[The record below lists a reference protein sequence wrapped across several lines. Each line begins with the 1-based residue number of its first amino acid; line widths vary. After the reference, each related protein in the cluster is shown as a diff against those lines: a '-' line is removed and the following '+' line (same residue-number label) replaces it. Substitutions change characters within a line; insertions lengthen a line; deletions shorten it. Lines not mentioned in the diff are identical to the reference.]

1 MKNNELIYE
10 LDDVLD
16 VLSKMGSKERIWEF
30 LLDLM
35 TDKEIVE
42 FARRFDVAKMLDQG
56 ISYTR
61 IEKKTGMSSTTI
73 ARISK
78 ALNSDNLGY
87 KNAINI
93 ISGEI

>member
-1 MKNNELIYE
+1 
-10 LDDVLD
+10 
-16 VLSKMGSKERIWEF
+16 
-30 LLDLM
+30 M
-35 TDKEIVE
+35 TDKEILE

-78 ALNSDNLGY
+78 SLNSDNMGY
-87 KNAINI
+87 RNAINI
-93 ISGEI
+93 ISGEV

>member
-1 MKNNELIYE
+1 MKSNELIYE
-10 LDDVLD
+10 LDNVLD
-16 VLSKMGSKERIWEF
+16 VLSKMDSKERLWEF

-35 TDKEIVE
+35 TDKEILE

-73 ARISK
+73 ARNSK
-78 ALNSDNLGY
+78 SLNSDNMGY
-87 KNAINI
+87 RNAINI
-93 ISGEI
+93 ISGEV